1 MVTFACDACQEIHK
15 KAKLDAHAAKCRGA
29 RFSCLDCNTSFSGD
43 QYRNHTTC
51 ISEAE
56 KYQKTNFVKNK
67 TSALSNVAKKRCI
80 NPAPIGSDSALAL
93 PASLATP
100 LPASLATPLPASP
113 ATPLPASPAT
123 PLPASLATPL
133 PTFLTV
139 PFRIPRNVEKKLAK
153 HISLYKLLKH
163 LKRQKLDHQAKG
175 LLKTIF
181 VTSRDPRNLEMRITK

>member
-100 LPASLATPLPASP
+100 LPASP
-113 ATPLPASPAT
+113 
-123 PLPASLATPL
+123 ATPL